1 LKISQKIVFFFT
13 LTHND
18 RGYGHLAV
26 SVARNVPFAGAFTVA
41 LRQGELKISEA
52 NAGAK
57 LPECIAC
64 PDLSG
69 SASLCP

>member
-1 LKISQKIVFFFT
+1 MSVFFK
-13 LTHND
+13 LAHND

-26 SVARNVPFAGAFTVA
+26 SVTRNVPFVGAFAV
-41 LRQGELKISEA
+41 RQLTDKV

-57 LPECIAC
+57 PPECT
-64 PDLSG
+64 

>member
-1 LKISQKIVFFFT
+1 MLAA
-13 LTHND
+13 ND

-26 SVARNVPFAGAFTVA
+26 SVARNVPFAGAKPA
-41 LRQGELKISEA
+41 
-52 NAGAK
+52 
-57 LPECIAC
+57 ECTAC